1 MSQCECVVCG
11 AEIVFKEAVVRGE
24 LVGCPDCGTD
34 LEVKSIDPLEMIE
47 APTEE
52 EDWGQ

>member
-1 MSQCECVVCG
+1 MPECAVCG
-11 AEIVFKEAVVRGE
+11 AEVSVAKDAIQGE
-24 LVGCPDCGTD
+24 LIECDDCGAE
-34 LEVKSIDPLEMIE
+34 LEVVSIDPLEVAE

>member
-1 MSQCECVVCG
+1 MPECVVCG
-11 AEIVFKEAVVRGE
+11 AEVSVGKDAIQGE
-24 LVGCPDCGTD
+24 LIECDDCGAE
-34 LEVKSIDPLEMIE
+34 LEVVSVDPLKVAE